1 MIGSETYANA
11 ILDAVLGDDH
21 STTIP
26 SSLQVRL
33 YAGSPLTGGVE
44 LSGGGYAPLA
54 ASNNTATWAAAAS
67 RVKANAVDLV
77 FATSSGAWSATGT
90 HFAVTDTSGVIV
102 VTGELGDDV
111 AVTEAGQAPRL
122 VAGSLTITA

>member
-21 STTIP
+21 AVTIP
-26 SSLQVRL
+26 DELQVRL

-54 ASNNTATWAAAAS
+54 VDNDTATWDDAVS
-67 RVKANAVDLV
+67 RVKANAVDFV
-77 FATSSGAWSATGT
+77 FATSSGAYSATGT
-90 HFAVTDTSGVIV
+90 HWAATDTSGVIV
-102 VTGELGDDV
+102 VTGELGEV
-111 AVTEAGQAPRL
+111 VGATAAGQAVRL
-122 VAGSLTITA
+122 IAGTCTVTA

>member
-21 STTIP
+21 SATIP

-33 YAGSPLTGGVE
+33 YAGSPLTGGTE

-54 ASNNTATWAAAAS
+54 VDNDTATWDDAVG

-77 FATSSGAWSATGT
+77 FAASSGAYSATGT

-102 VTGELGDDV
+102 VTGELGED
-111 AVTEAGQAPRL
+111 ATVTASGQAVRL
-122 VAGSLTITA
+122 VAGALTITA